1 MDMETQTRQRTNE
14 VLWTTPRTNS
24 NSLAARKARGL
35 ALVALA
41 CGLTAGCT
49 VREFSDPL
57 TGKVIYRSKRWGNME
72 KFDKIVV
79 QAGTNKVEILGFT
92 SDQVAMA
99 ERIAG
104 AVAEAV
110 VKGAKP

>member
-1 MDMETQTRQRTNE
+1 
-14 VLWTTPRTNS
+14 
-24 NSLAARKARGL
+24 
-35 ALVALA
+35 
-41 CGLTAGCT
+41 
-49 VREFSDPL
+49 
-57 TGKVIYRSKRWGNME
+57 ME

-79 QAGTNKVEILGFT
+79 QAGTNRVEILGFT